1 MGQVNIHSWLYHL
14 ETSALLG
21 AEVGQCQWRKI
32 EAASSGEVCEGSSRR
47 FIQRCGHRGQSR
59 SY

>member
-32 EAASSGEVCEGSSRR
+32 EAASSG
-47 FIQRCGHRGQSR
+47 H
-59 SY
+59 